1 VTAARQTD
9 RQTDRQANREADR
22 ETATQTIR
30 QRGGQKQCRLITE
43 EERKMKRNMKRRGV
57 ERV

>member
-1 VTAARQTD
+1 V
-9 RQTDRQANREADR
+9 NREANR
-22 ETATQTIR
+22 ETATQT
-30 QRGGQKQCRLITE
+30 GGQKQCRLITE